1 MRVSLFFDGNNFY
14 RSMDTCLNGMEVDY
28 DELARWVVHKAGG
41 ADARLSGAYY
51 YTGYSENSGL
61 GRFLKGLELR
71 MGFFVRREPV
81 VERVSQCSHCG
92 GELVSR
98 VEKRVDTRLV
108 AEMVQYAAVDAY
120 DRAVV
125 FSGDEDLVP
134 ALDAVAALGKQ
145 VLVASWGENALSS
158 VLRVHSFGHLD
169 LTEGSDEFVTGRKR
183 GEEESHGGGCSSTQ
197 ANIEDLY
204 SQLLEAWN
212 YFSGRNGHVS
222 RWYFEN
228 RWKPSGRCPPPG
240 VSRTHMLE
248 TLITQGKVEVFDALV
263 NGRLVKVIRPRN

>member
-1 MRVSLFFDGNNFY
+1 LRVSLFFDGNNFY
-14 RSMDTCLNGMEVDY
+14 RSMEMYLDGMEVDY
-28 DELARWVVHKAGG
+28 DELAKWVVHKAGG
-41 ADARLSGAYY
+41 SDAQLSGAYY

-92 GELVSR
+92 EELVHQ

-108 AEMVQYAAVDAY
+108 AEMVQYAAVDGY

-145 VLVASWGENALSS
+145 VLVASWGGNALSS
-158 VLRVHSFGHLD
+158 ALRVRSFGLLD
-169 LTEGSDEFVTGRKR
+169 LTEGADEFVTGRRR
-183 GEEESHGGGCSSTQ
+183 GDDESSCGEAAKPQ
-197 ANIEDLY
+197 ANIEDLL
-204 SQLLEAWN
+204 SQLQEAWS

-240 VSRTHMLE
+240 LSRTQMLQI
-248 TLITQGKVEVFDALV
+248 LINEGKVEVFDALV
-263 NGRLVKVIRPRN
+263 NGRIVKVIRPSR